1 VERVLDIIL
10 ADPHVGR
17 HPLFR
22 TGNGRQFFP
31 PEDTVKVWM
40 QIDLIDY
47 APSNILRARF
57 NISFLSDLSCS
68 KSIQLLSIRH

>member
-10 ADPHVGR
+10 AAPHVGR

-22 TGNGRQFFP
+22 TDNGRQFFP
-31 PEDTVKVWM
+31 PEDPVKVWM
-40 QIDLIDY
+40 LIGLIDY
-47 APSNILRARF
+47 APSNILHALF
-57 NISFLSDLSCS
+57 NISFLGDLFCS